1 MSKLSNH
8 DIRPNKDGK
17 TCSES
22 EKLNLD
28 NEKGELYSNKGLY
41 FIEEPI
47 HKTPKYFTLFLYR
60 NLQYIWSMSILKEK
74 INVDKQEKIQ

>member
-41 FIEEPI
+41 SL
-47 HKTPKYFTLFLYR
+47 K
-60 NLQYIWSMSILKEK
+60 NQYIKPPNILHYFYRETC
-74 INVDKQEKIQ
+74 NTFGPCPY